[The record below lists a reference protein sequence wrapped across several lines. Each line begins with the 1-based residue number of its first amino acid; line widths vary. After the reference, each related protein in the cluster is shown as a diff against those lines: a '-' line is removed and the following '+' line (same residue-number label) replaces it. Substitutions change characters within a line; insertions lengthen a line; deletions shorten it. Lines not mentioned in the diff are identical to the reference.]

1 MHKISVK
8 YILPDARA
16 RAKKKA
22 FLNLGLAAGV
32 KDVAITDCYTIDKTF
47 SPQQMAKALQL
58 LANPLL
64 EQAGEK
70 PLAPKTF
77 DWAIEIGFLPGVTDN
92 VGNTAKETLEDGL
105 KLKFKP
111 GEGVYS
117 SQVYFISFEKK
128 YPLPTS
134 PYIKGRS
141 KISPPLK
148 IRGGEGG
155 DIKKIADSLHNPLI
169 QQAKIKSF
177 EKFKTDKGM
186 GITVPKVTLPENQ
199 GAILVDLNVNDIELA
214 KIGKQG
220 ILDPKTKQRRGPLS
234 LDLENMKAI
243 RDYFK
248 GQNRKPTDVELES
261 LAQTWSEHCKH
272 TIFADQLDEIKDGLY
287 KTYIKA
293 ATNEIRKKK
302 ASEAKP
308 RRGRR
313 HSTGGDFCVSVFTD
327 NSGGIIFDDNY
338 VITHKVETHNSPSA
352 LDPFGGAITGIVG
365 VNRDALG
372 FGLSA
377 KPIINVY
384 GFCLGEPDDKTE
396 LFRDKEKHQ
405 KLLSARRIMDGVI
418 AGVNSGG
425 NQSGIPTNLGFLYFD
440 RHFRGK
446 PLVFAGTV
454 GLIPKKIKGKDSFKK
469 QAKPGDYI
477 VMLGGRVGQDGIHGA
492 TFSSES
498 LNSGSP
504 ATAVQ
509 IGDPIT
515 QKKLSDALVKEAR
528 GLGLYNSLTDDGAG
542 GLSCSVAEMAKECN
556 GCEVNLDKVPLK
568 YPGLTPWQIWIS
580 ESQERMTLA
589 VPKKNW
595 KKFSFLMK
603 RRGVEATV
611 IGQFTN
617 SGKCV
622 VKAGGKKVMDVN
634 LEFLHEGRARKIMRS
649 ALVKPEAREIAVPAK
664 NNYSAVILAMLKRL
678 NITGTE
684 FVARQYDHEVQGS
697 SVQKPLQGRGNINA
711 GATVT
716 RPVLTSQKG
725 VVLACGLNPS
735 YSEIDCYHMAAC
747 AVDTAIR
754 NAVAAGADI
763 NHLALLD
770 NFCWSSSQE
779 PQRLYQLKVA
789 VKACYDYAVAYGTPF
804 ISGKDSM
811 FNDFKGFN
819 KSGEPIKISV
829 PPTLLVSAIGVV
841 PDIKKTVSL
850 DAKMPGDLI
859 YVLGET
865 HNELGGGEYYA
876 MLESLGCNV
885 PKVDAAKNRRIYK
898 ALYNCNQRNLV
909 ASAISVGS
917 GGMIAAL
924 CKTLAG
930 GGLGGT
936 IDLNKLPGNA
946 KEDYQKLFSE
956 SQGRILVTVDPKNRK
971 NFEKLLKRNI
981 FAKIGQIGGNH
992 IKITGADG
1000 KIIADIKISD
1010 ALAAYKSTFKDF

>member
-8 YILPDARA
+8 YIVPDARA
-16 RAKKKA
+16 QAKKKA
-22 FLNLGLAAGV
+22 FLNLGLKAPV
-32 KDVAITDCYTIDKTF
+32 KDVAITDCYAIDKTF
-47 SPQQMAKALQL
+47 APQQVAKALQL

-64 EQAGEK
+64 QQASEK

-117 SQVYFISFEKK
+117 SQVLFVNFEKK

-134 PYIKGRS
+134 PYIKGRD
-141 KISPPLK
+141 KIAPPLK

-155 DIKKIADSLHNPLI
+155 DIKKIADSLYNPLI

-177 EKFKTDKGM
+177 DRFKTDGGM
-186 GITVPKVTLPENQ
+186 GITAPKVTLPENQ
-199 GAILVDLNVNDIELA
+199 GAILVDLNVSDEDLA
-214 KIGKQG
+214 AIGKQG
-220 ILDPKTKQRRGPLS
+220 IMDPKTKQRHGPLS
-234 LDLENMKAI
+234 LDLDNMKAI

-248 GQNRKPTDVELES
+248 AQKRQPTDVELES

-272 TIFADQLDEIKDGLY
+272 TIFADQLDEIKNGLY

-302 ASEAKP
+302 DK
-308 RRGRR
+308 R
-313 HSTGGDFCVSVFTD
+313 DFCVSVFTD
-327 NSGGIIFDDNY
+327 NSGGIVFDDDY

-352 LDPFGGAITGIVG
+352 LDPFGGSLTGIVG

-372 FGLSA
+372 FGLGA
-377 KPIINVY
+377 KPVINVY
-384 GFCLGEPDDKTE
+384 GFCLGDPEDKTE
-396 LFRDKEKHQ
+396 LFRDKEKQQ
-405 KLLSARRIMDGVI
+405 KLLPARRIMDGVV
-418 AGVNSGG
+418 AGINSGG

-440 RHFRGK
+440 KRYRGK

-454 GLIPKKIKGKDSFKK
+454 GLIPKKINGKDSFKK
-469 QAKPGDYI
+469 QAKDGDYI
-477 VMLGGRVGQDGIHGA
+477 VMLGGRVGRDGIHGA

-504 ATAVQ
+504 AAAVQ

-515 QKKLSDALVKEAR
+515 QKKLSDALAKEAR
-528 GLGLYNSLTDDGAG
+528 DLGLYNSLTDDGAG
-542 GLSCSVAEMAKECN
+542 GLSCSVAEMAREMGDPTGSSRAKPSSRAERAKSRG

-595 KKFSFLMK
+595 KKFFNLMK
-603 RRGVEATV
+603 RRGVEATA

-622 VKAGGKKVMDVN
+622 VKAGEKIVLDVD
-634 LEFLHEGRARKIMRS
+634 LEFLHEGRARKIMHS
-649 ALVKPEAREIAVPAK
+649 VPITPEAEEIAVPARE
-664 NNYSAVILAMLKRL
+664 NFDTDILAMLKRL
-678 NITGTE
+678 NIAGTE

-697 SVQKPLQGRGNINA
+697 SVLKPLQGRGRINA

-716 RPVLTSQKG
+716 RPVLSSQKG

-735 YSEIDCYHMAAC
+735 YSDIDCYHMAAC
-747 AVDTAIR
+747 AVDTAVR
-754 NAVAAGADI
+754 NAAAAGADVDY
-763 NHLALLD
+763 LALLD
-770 NFCWSSSQE
+770 NFCWSSSNKPE
-779 PQRLYQLKVA
+779 RLYQLKMA

-811 FNDFKGFN
+811 FNDFKGFD
-819 KSGEPIKISV
+819 KSGEPVKISV
-829 PPTLLVSAIGVV
+829 PPTLLISAIGVV

-850 DAKMPGDLI
+850 EAKMPGDLI
-859 YVLGET
+859 YILGET
-865 HNELGGGEYYA
+865 KNELGGSEYYA
-876 MLESLGCNV
+876 MLGALGCNV
-885 PKVDAAKNRRIYK
+885 PKVDAVKNRGMYK
-898 ALYNCNQRNLV
+898 ALYNCIQKNLV
-909 ASAISVGS
+909 ASAISVG
-917 GGMIAAL
+917 GGGLATAI

-930 GGLGGT
+930 GGLGGN
-936 IDLNKLPGNA
+936 INLNKLPGNA
-946 KEDYQKLFSE
+946 KFDFQKLFSE
-956 SQGRILVTVDPKNRK
+956 SQGRILVTVNPKNRK
-971 NFEKLLKRNI
+971 NFEKLMRGNM
-981 FAKIGQIGGNH
+981 FAKIGEIKGNN
-992 IKITGADG
+992 IKITAPME
-1000 KIIADIKISD
+1000 KPLPI
-1010 ALAAYKSTFKDF
+1010 